1 MRMCTHAQS
10 KAVWFLISPKYKYKY
25 KVKMAVRE
33 TVKSKLQSNLNDFSA
48 LTR

>member
-1 MRMCTHAQS
+1 LRTCTHAQS
-10 KAVWFLISPKYKYKY
+10 KAVWFLISPKYKY

>member
-1 MRMCTHAQS
+1 MDIAILMSNIMYVAMETIVVS
-10 KAVWFLISPKYKYKY
+10 
-25 KVKMAVRE
+25 KMAVRE